1 MPSSSTFGEIGVIGG
16 LKKGIFPLAEHT
28 ARACMAGNQPR
39 PRMRPSFHGPVRRA
53 TAKPDRLKN
62 YRLRVRWEREWPR
75 DPRYEAKCEARAR
88 LSRTVERSWVRL
100 MLSGSLLGA
109 GLAAWQGYL
118 LYGPNGIPAGLI
130 LGAIAGAVAALVLLG
145 LLLLFLLAGFGAVL
159 ALLLGS

>member
-1 MPSSSTFGEIGVIGG
+1 
-16 LKKGIFPLAEHT
+16 
-28 ARACMAGNQPR
+28 
-39 PRMRPSFHGPVRRA
+39 MRPSFHGPVSRA

-62 YRLRVRWEREWPR
+62 YRLQVRWEREWPR

-88 LSRTVERSWVRL
+88 LSRLVERSFLRL

-130 LGAIAGAVAALVLLG
+130 LGSIAGAVAALLLLG
-145 LLLLFLLAGFGAVL
+145 LLLLFILAGFGAIVV
-159 ALLLGS
+159 LLLGS